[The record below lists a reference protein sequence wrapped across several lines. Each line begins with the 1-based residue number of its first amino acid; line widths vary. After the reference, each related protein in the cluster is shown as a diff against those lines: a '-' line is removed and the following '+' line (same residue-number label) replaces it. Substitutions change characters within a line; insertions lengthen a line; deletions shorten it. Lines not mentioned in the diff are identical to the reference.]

1 MKWEKQ
7 RFGDVIEFNPRVSL
21 EKGVEY
27 PYLPMEEIQPGR
39 KFNSPS
45 NTRVYTSGGARFANN
60 DTVLARITPCLEN
73 GKVSKIAHLEG
84 GLGFGST
91 EYFVFRAI
99 EGKTDPDY
107 IYYLAASDIVRQPA
121 IKSMVGASGRQRAD
135 RGVVENLTIPFPDLD
150 TQKYI
155 AEILSAYDDLIV
167 NNNRRIALLE
177 EAIHRLYREWFVHLR
192 FPGHEQTPVVAGVPE
207 GWEKRP
213 MGEVCD
219 LTMGQSPKSEFYN
232 TYGEGL
238 PFHQGV
244 KDFGTRFVTHNTW
257 CTQPNRIAEPGDIL
271 FSVRAPVGRIN
282 VASDKLIIGR
292 GLAAIRNKR
301 NFQSFQLYQLK
312 TQFFKEDMI
321 GGGAIFA
328 SVTKKQLSQQ
338 LLLVPSDKILEDFE
352 CIAAPVDQQIAN
364 LSTQNI
370 KLAEARDALLPR
382 LMNGSLPV

>member
-27 PYLPMEEIQPGR
+27 PYLPMEEILPGR
-39 KFNSPS
+39 KFNPPS
-45 NTRVYTSGGARFANN
+45 NTRVYKSGGARFANN

-135 RGVVENLTIPFPDLD
+135 RGVVENLMIPFPDVE

-155 AEILSAYDDLIV
+155 AGILSAYDDLID
-167 NNNRRIALLE
+167 NNNRRISLLE

-192 FPGHEQTPVVAGVPE
+192 FPGHEHTPVVDGVPE

-213 MGEVCD
+213 LEEVGFLNYGKS
-219 LTMGQSPKSEFYN
+219 LTKSTREEGDIPV
-232 TYGEGL
+232 YGSS
-238 PFHQGV
+238 GV
-244 KDFGTRFVTHNTW
+244 IGTHNKAL
-257 CTQPNRIAEPGDIL
+257 IPGPSII
-271 FSVRAPVGRIN
+271 VGRKGNVGSVFWCDQPSFPIDTVFYISPEQSSVFLFLNLQHQNFIN
-282 VASDKLIIGR
+282 TDAAVPGLNRNYAHKLPILMPTER
-292 GLAAIRNKR
+292 LLA
-301 NFQSFQLYQLK
+301 
-312 TQFFKEDMI
+312 QFEEI
-321 GGGAIFA
+321 ATPIH
-328 SVTKKQLSQQ
+328 KQITTL
-338 LLLVPSDKILEDFE
+338 
-352 CIAAPVDQQIAN
+352 
-364 LSTQNI
+364 QNYNV